1 MKHLILTIA
10 ILLVSLNLYSSDLL
24 QPVDTKNTFAFYISH
39 LFMPQFASDS
49 FYSKR
54 MFSVSAS
61 ESNTIFDPVYFK
73 NNDKNAVIDI
83 ETSYMSLL
91 YSEKI
96 LYDIELVAS
105 ISFIRHWSGFLDG
118 PIENFHS
125 LPVFGPGLPNGG
137 REYVSRNK
145 MKIYYESGG
154 KICSF
159 TKSFYGITDPSFY
172 IKKGFVFNNIG
183 FYFSAAVKP
192 SIGNKDFINSKTVD
206 LGLSAGLDFRLERM
220 YLFGSAA
227 LVKYFGNGSFAD
239 ELEQNKK
246 YMSSV
251 CIGGGYSISENTAVV
266 AQFYIHSSI
275 YDTGVKRLD
284 LPTVCNTYAF
294 RWRYCNSSVLQFDIT
309 EDPFTY
315 ATADICLNIKNET
328 RF

>member
-1 MKHLILTIA
+1 MKNLLLTFA
-10 ILLVSLNLYSSDLL
+10 VFLVSLNLYSSDLL
-24 QPVDTKNTFAFYISH
+24 QPVDTKNTFLFYISH
-39 LFMPQFASDS
+39 LFMPQFSSES

-73 NNDKNAVIDI
+73 NNDKNAVIDV
-83 ETSYMSLL
+83 ETSCMSLF
-91 YSEKI
+91 YSEKT
-96 LYDIELVAS
+96 LYDIELSVS
-105 ISFIRHWSGFLDG
+105 VSFIRHWSGFLDG

-125 LPVFGPGLPNGG
+125 LPVFGSGLPNGG
-137 REYVSRNK
+137 REHVPRDEMN
-145 MKIYYESGG
+145 IYCESGG
-154 KICSF
+154 KNFNF
-159 TKSFYGITDPSFY
+159 TKSLFGITDPSFY
-172 IKKGFVFNNIG
+172 IKKGFVLNKFG

-192 SIGNKDFINSKTVD
+192 AVGSKDFINSKTVD
-206 LGLSAGLDFRLERM
+206 FGLSSGVDFRHDKI

-239 ELEQNKK
+239 ELDQNKK
-246 YMSSV
+246 YMSSA

-294 RWRYCNSSVLQFDIT
+294 RWRYCKSSVLQFDIT
-309 EDPFTY
+309 EDTFTY
-315 ATADICLNIKNET
+315 ATADICFNIKNET